1 MTLAH
6 DDHAVGQ
13 AEQLRHVG
21 GDHDDGLSFL
31 RKLRHELVNFALRAD
46 INAARRLVE
55 DQHVAVAQ
63 EPFGN
68 DDLLL
73 VAAGEAADAGADGRR
88 FCADLLGMLL
98 RKLVHFSVMDEGA
111 LEDLLQT
118 GQDGVV
124 RDGQVEA
131 QAVALAVLG
140 EIADAVVD
148 GVLRAVDLHVLS
160 VYPDRAGVHRIRAAD
175 QAHGL
180 GAARAD
186 KTGEAEDLAL
196 AELEGNV
203 LDIEGVQVLGLE
215 HDGRVGRAHGL
226 CFRFLIDRAADHEAD
241 DLGDLRRGGVERS
254 DVLAVAHDGDAV
266 GDAFELIHAVRDIDD
281 ADAGLLELADKD
293 EQVVDL
299 RVGQDGGGLVEDE
312 QSCVFMGQSLCDFD
326 HLLLRDRQRL
336 DDGLR
341 IEIQMQ
347 LVEQRLRHGVL
358 LCLVDE
364 QALHGLAADIDVFRH
379 GQVLHEVQLL
389 VDDADAERL
398 RVARA
403 VDLDMLSKKFD
414 RAAVARVDA
423 GQHLHERR
431 FTGTVFADQRHDL
444 ALANLQL
451 RVVQRV
457 DAREVFLDT
466 GHSENRFGHLS
477 FTFPFLLRRVSCL
490 WETKRFAFAARKPV
504 SAPGGALLL
513 REPGGRLPS
522 LPPRAALLPY
532 SSYCSRPTPERA

>member
-21 GDHDDGLSFL
+21 GDHDDGLAFL
-31 RKLRHELVNFALRAD
+31 RKLGHQLVDLALRAD
-46 INAARRLVE
+46 VDAARRLVE
-55 DQHVAVAQ
+55 DEHVAVAQ

-88 FCADLLGMLL
+88 LRADLFGVLL
-98 RKLVHFSVMDEGA
+98 RKLVRFSVMDERA
-111 LEDLLQT
+111 LEQLLET
-118 GQDGVV
+118 RQDGVV
-124 RDGQVEA
+124 CDGQVEA

-140 EIADAVVD
+140 EITDAVVD
-148 GVLRAVDLHVLS
+148 GVLRAADLYVLA
-160 VYPDRAGVHRIRAAD
+160 VYPDRAGVHRVRAAD
-175 QAHGL
+175 EAHRL

-186 KTGEAEDLAL
+186 QTGKAEDFAL
-196 AELEGNV
+196 AELERYV
-203 LDIEGVQVLGLE
+203 LHIEGIQMLGLE
-215 HDGRVGRAHGL
+215 HDGRVGRACGF
-226 CFRFLIDRAADHEAD
+226 CFRLFVDRAADHEAD
-241 DLGDLRRGGVERS
+241 DLGDFRRGGVERG
-254 DVLAVAHDGDAV
+254 DILAVAHDGDAV
-266 GDAFELIHAVRDIDD
+266 GDALELIHAVGDIDD
-281 ADAGLLELADKD
+281 ANAGLFELPDED

-299 RVGQDGGGLVEDE
+299 RVGQDGGGLVEDKK
-312 QSCVFMGQSLCDFD
+312 SCVFMGQGLCNFD
-326 HLLLRDRQRL
+326 HLLLCDRQRL

-341 IEIQMQ
+341 VEIQMQ
-347 LVEQRLRHGVL
+347 LVEQLLRHGVL
-358 LCLVDE
+358 LRLVDE
-364 QALHGLAADIDVFRH
+364 QALHGLAPDIDVFRH

-389 VDDADAERL
+389 MDDADAERL

-403 VDLDMLSKKFD
+403 VDVDMLSKEFD

-431 FTGTVFADQRHDL
+431 LAGAVFADQRHDL
-444 ALANLQL
+444 SLADLQL

-477 FTFPFLLRRVSCL
+477 FTFPFLLRRVFL
-490 WETKRFAFAARKPV
+490 
-504 SAPGGALLL
+504 
-513 REPGGRLPS
+513 
-522 LPPRAALLPY
+522 
-532 SSYCSRPTPERA
+532 